1 MKSAMFL
8 VITGLLL
15 TLGAVGGLEN
25 DGPLLDCTLVAV
37 LGLAVMGCGSLMIR
51 RLDSSAV

>member
-15 TLGAVGGLEN
+15 TLGGVGSLEN
-25 DGPLLDCTLVAV
+25 DGPLVEATLVAV
-37 LGLAVMGCGSLMIR
+37 LGLAVMGSGSLMIS
-51 RLDSSAV
+51 RLDA

>member
-15 TLGAVGGLEN
+15 TLGGVGGLEN

-37 LGLAVMGCGSLMIR
+37 LGLAVMGSGSLMIS

>member
-37 LGLAVMGCGSLMIR
+37 VGLAVMGCGSLMIS